1 MVGRR
6 DFLVTA
12 LAALAPPVAAL
23 AQQPS
28 VRRVGILASSG
39 ARSSA
44 LSMTAF
50 REELERLGW
59 RDGHNVRLES
69 RYAEEQYDRLPAFA
83 AELVQLKVEVIFAQA
98 TPAIQAAKRA
108 TTTIPIVFETLG
120 DAVGTGLV
128 SNLARPGANVTGVS
142 GFAPELNGK
151 RLELLRELLPRARRI
166 ALLAN
171 RTNPATKVVLARAA
185 ASETTGVVVAV
196 IDVPRP
202 AALDG
207 AFETMLQQRSDAFVV
222 VADPMLFGQRQRIV
236 DLALRHRLPAIY
248 EYRLFAEL
256 GGLLSYGPDPHERY
270 RRAAVY
276 VDRILRGARASE
288 LPVEQ
293 PSTFELVVNL
303 RTARSLDL
311 TIPPSVLLRANRVIE

>member
-6 DFLVTA
+6 HFVVTA
-12 LAALAPPVAAL
+12 LVALVRPVPALAET
-23 AQQPS
+23 
-28 VRRVGILASSG
+28 VRRVGILASS
-39 ARSSA
+39 AAKSA
-44 LSMTAF
+44 AVSMTAF
-50 REELERLGW
+50 REALERLGW
-59 RDGHNVRLES
+59 RDGHNLRLEA
-69 RYAEEQYDRLPAFA
+69 RYAEEQYERLPALA
-83 AELVQLKVEVIFAQA
+83 AELVRLKVEVIFAQA
-98 TPAIQAAKRA
+98 TPAIQAARRA

-128 SNLARPGANVTGVS
+128 SNLARPGGNVTGVS

-171 RTNPATKVVLARAA
+171 RSNPATKVVLAQAA
-185 ASETTGVVVAV
+185 ASDTTGVVVTV
-196 IDVPRP
+196 IDVRSP
-202 AALDG
+202 AAVDG
-207 AFETMLQQRSDAFVV
+207 AFEAMLQQRSDAFVV

-256 GGLLSYGPDPHERY
+256 GGLMSYGPDPHERY
-270 RRAAVY
+270 RRAALY
-276 VDRILRGARASE
+276 VDRILRGAQPGE

-303 RTARSLDL
+303 RTARSLGL
-311 TIPPSVLLRANRVIE
+311 TIPPSVLVRTDRVID